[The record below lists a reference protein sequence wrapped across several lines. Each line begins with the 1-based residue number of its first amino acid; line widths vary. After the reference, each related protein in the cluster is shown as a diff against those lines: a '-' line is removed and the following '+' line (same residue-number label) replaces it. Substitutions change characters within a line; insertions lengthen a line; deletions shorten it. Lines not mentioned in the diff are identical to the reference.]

1 MANCFSR
8 PAQMSTRSRGPSST
22 ARARSTRALKFT
34 GAPTS
39 TGSPPCAATRAGV
52 PFVVASTIVLPAT
65 TAGTISRGELP
76 SANPSILTLGL
87 ALEELGVHAARD
99 EVGMAHDPTEEGN
112 GRGHAL
118 NDKRVERLA
127 HAGQRFGPAV
137 AVDDH
142 LREQGVVER
151 GHGVARVDVGVD
163 AHARPA
169 RRVVGGDRPR

>member
-22 ARARSTRALKFT
+22 ARARSTKALKFT

-76 SANPSILTLGL
+76 SAKPSILTLRRSPASSTPSFSRFDARRTASSEVAAGITAL
-87 ALEELGVHAARD
+87 APFARAVMIVVVAAVRQGRD
-99 EVGMAHDPTEEGN
+99 DC
-112 GRGHAL
+112 GRRAQ
-118 NDKRVERLA
+118 D
-127 HAGQRFGPAV
+127 
-137 AVDDH
+137 VDDDDAPAGEIPRAEAER
-142 LREQGVVER
+142 RE
-151 GHGVARVDVGVD
+151 VDVD
-163 AHARPA
+163 
-169 RRVVGGDRPR
+169 